1 MRQYLEKY
9 KYHLGGLSIT
19 LIVLYVVYNTFFKK
33 EKEKIIISPKKEIKE
48 ENNYLNNEKILKDY
62 MVYMKSFKKEI
73 QKLSQSIMIFNENQI
88 KNSKKDI
95 FNRDI
100 TKKNILIDSISAYK
114 EGQKTSNYVVNFGG
128 NNSPD
133 VFKNVIGFRLV
144 NAIVP
149 YTIYTVNDN
158 NRFFTITV
166 GSDPTTI
173 ELIKASYTFSE
184 LGIHLQDR
192 INTAFGSTDYTVTN
206 DITTIYTNY
215 KYTITNTSP
224 QNFTINW
231 SQFPE
236 CARLFGF
243 ENKDTSGLT
252 NSYTSEYSIDHSIH
266 YVDLVIKEI
275 PGIACKMSSKG
286 KQIIARIPFTNVSGG
301 LIYYRSPEGELQSS
315 NYFFP
320 IKLSSL
326 TIQLFDDYG
335 NEYDSN
341 NGDNYFEFEISI
353 VNESLI

>member
-1 MRQYLEKY
+1 MIEYVEKY
-9 KYHLGGLSIT
+9 KYQLGGLSIT
-19 LIVLYVVYNTFFKK
+19 LIVLYVVYNTFFKNKGK
-33 EKEKIIISPKKEIKE
+33 EIIISPKKEIKE
-48 ENNYLNNEKILKDY
+48 ENNPLNNEKILKDY
-62 MVYMKSFKKEI
+62 MIYMKSFKKEI
-73 QKLSQSIMIFNENQI
+73 QKLSQSIMIFNETQI

-100 TKKNILIDSISAYK
+100 TKKSILIDSVSAYK
-114 EGQKTSNYVVNFGG
+114 DGIKTSNYVVNFGG
-128 NNSPD
+128 NNSPE
-133 VFKNVIGFRLV
+133 VFNNVIGFRLV

-158 NRFFTITV
+158 NKFFTITI
-166 GSDPTTI
+166 GSTPTTI
-173 ELIKASYTFSE
+173 ELKPASYTFSE
-184 LGIHLQDR
+184 LGNHLKDR
-192 INTAFGSTDYTVTN
+192 INTTYGSTNYTVIN
-206 DITTIYTNY
+206 DIITY
-215 KYTITNTSP
+215 KYTITNTVP
-224 QNFTINW
+224 TNFIINW

-243 ENKDTSGLT
+243 ENKDTSGAT

-301 LIYYRSPEGELQSS
+301 LIYYRAPEGELQSS